1 MECGSKILNMHN
13 EKNNQKKTQIPVYT
27 FFVCVLTKTFFFFLL
42 LLVLNL
48 NFFFKLEN
56 NCFTMLCCFLL
67 NNIINQCY
75 YLAITK
81 LLSVWG
87 TVLNP
92 LHGSHLSIMV
102 VFCEITTLSI
112 MLMRKLRYRESER
125 QLISERVKVRFKP
138 KLSWISR
145 SLLILFK

>member
-1 MECGSKILNMHN
+1 MRKITRRKHKFLFIHFLCVCW
-13 EKNNQKKTQIPVYT
+13 QKPSFSFYYYW
-27 FFVCVLTKTFFFFLL
+27 FLTLI
-42 LLVLNL
+42 
-48 NFFFKLEN
+48 FFFKLEN